1 MYNKEVVTV
10 NEQSRT
16 ISVSNVDNC
25 ESDKTKVVSSSSPSG
40 QRQDAR
46 KPRRETMKSK
56 LSNAEEI
63 RSR

>member
-25 ESDKTKVVSSSSPSG
+25 ERKSRNDKTKVVSSSPSG
-40 QRQDAR
+40 ERQDAR
-46 KPRRETMKSK
+46 KLRRETMKSK
-56 LSNAEEI
+56 SNAEEK
-63 RSR
+63 